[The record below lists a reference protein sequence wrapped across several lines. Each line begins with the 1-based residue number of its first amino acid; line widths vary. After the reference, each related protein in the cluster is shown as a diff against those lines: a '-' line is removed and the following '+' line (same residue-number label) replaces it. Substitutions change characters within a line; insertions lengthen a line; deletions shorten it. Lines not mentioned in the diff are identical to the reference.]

1 MNEEIKKLNDQISSI
16 EQEFRASSNE
26 RKSQINQIN
35 LQIRQR
41 EDELLEQGLT
51 YTDLAMDEKLQSLT
65 SKIEDINKAEKAAEA
80 ETLKE
85 IEKISPKL
93 EKMNDLIKKI
103 DARTAELEAQG
114 ADYNDMYLD
123 QTIKD
128 LRDEFDKIANEEQEK
143 AKAEEKQNEAKRQE
157 YKELQKR
164 KAELEEKI
172 ASSQRNKLFDERDQR
187 MVAINA
193 LASKGKKIDDP
204 EYKEYMLDIQRIN
217 KELEK
222 VDKEIAESKEE
233 LEEVKASIEKME
245 AEYGKEFFEEKQE
258 VVKEEKTSANKTEE
272 IKEKADAKQEQPA
285 QKQTPTKE
293 TTVEQEN
300 FETQVIPPQGEFE
313 TVIPKA
319 NGNVTKYQIPQYAES
334 KRPIKNDTIPY
345 MTLKEKLELTNLSL
359 DVSRGTANVSFNM
372 GINKEIDLSPVL
384 KKIKP
389 SGERKFFNEIG
400 VRCTKTMDPYMITAI
415 SKAVTEIL
423 SENGIDSERAQNTL
437 INKFAK
443 NYEKSINDFAEER
456 NSYNPVKVTYMKL
469 FGENMD
475 KKHIKFEKALRPFI
489 KYANLSEH
497 VSVAE
502 NIDTRNWLEKLTD
515 KVRSVFNPTKAM
527 PEFVEK
533 SLSEKVE
540 DIDTKSEGSKADAYR
555 ENLRKGVDI
564 KQPTAS
570 KEQEVKEKRKIEEN
584 EKNVTSGKVNE
595 PDKDDAER

>member
-157 YKELQKR
+157 YKDLQKR

-285 QKQTPTKE
+285 QKQTSTKE

-300 FETQVIPPQGEFE
+300 FETQVIPPHGEFE

-319 NGNVTKYQIPQYAES
+319 NRNVTKYQIPQYAES

-443 NYEKSINDFAEER
+443 NYEKSINDFAEEK

-497 VSVAE
+497 VSIAE

-515 KVRSVFNPTKAM
+515 KVRSVFNPKKAM

-540 DIDTKSEGSKADAYR
+540 DIDTKSEESKADAYR
-555 ENLRKGVDI
+555 GNLRKGVDI

-570 KEQEVKEKRKIEEN
+570 KEQEVKEK
-584 EKNVTSGKVNE
+584 
-595 PDKDDAER
+595 

>member
-1 MNEEIKKLNDQISSI
+1 MNEEIKKLNDQISRI

-103 DARTAELEAQG
+103 DARTAELEVQG

-157 YKELQKR
+157 YKDLQKR

-300 FETQVIPPQGEFE
+300 FETQVIPPHGEFE
-313 TVIPKA
+313 TVIPNA

-389 SGERKFFNEIG
+389 SEERKFFNEIG

-443 NYEKSINDFAEER
+443 NYEKSINDFAEEK

-502 NIDTRNWLEKLTD
+502 NIDTRNWLEKLTN

-540 DIDTKSEGSKADAYR
+540 DIDTKSEESKADAYR

-570 KEQEVKEKRKIEEN
+570 KEQEVKENRKIEEN

>member
-1 MNEEIKKLNDQISSI
+1 MNEEIKKLNDQISRI

-143 AKAEEKQNEAKRQE
+143 AKAEEKQKEAKRQE
-157 YKELQKR
+157 YKDLQKR

-300 FETQVIPPQGEFE
+300 FETQVIPPHGEFE
-313 TVIPKA
+313 TVIPNA
-319 NGNVTKYQIPQYAES
+319 YRNVTKYQIPQYAES

-437 INKFAK
+437 INKFAQ

-515 KVRSVFNPTKAM
+515 KVRSVFNPKKAM

-533 SLSEKVE
+533 
-540 DIDTKSEGSKADAYR
+540 A
-555 ENLRKGVDI
+555 
-564 KQPTAS
+564 
-570 KEQEVKEKRKIEEN
+570 
-584 EKNVTSGKVNE
+584 
-595 PDKDDAER
+595 

>member
-1 MNEEIKKLNDQISSI
+1 MNEEIKKLNDQISRI

-258 VVKEEKTSANKTEE
+258 VVKEEKTSTNKTEE

-313 TVIPKA
+313 TVIPNA

-334 KRPIKNDTIPY
+334 KRPTKNDTIPY

-475 KKHIKFEKALRPFI
+475 KKHVKFEKALRPFI

-540 DIDTKSEGSKADAYR
+540 DIDTKSEESKADAYR
-555 ENLRKGVDI
+555 GNLRKGVDI